1 MSDVPIQWRWQEQLV
16 PKTWIFL
23 HMNVPEADAEEAAI
37 EAGQYTADRV
47 YQVSLDG
54 GVTWHSA
61 PKDMPVLDIEGN
73 PITDSRR
80 RTGKASDA
88 ARAEIDRRLK

>member
-23 HMNVPEADAEEAAI
+23 HMNVPEADA
-37 EAGQYTADRV
+37 
-47 YQVSLDG
+47 
-54 GVTWHSA
+54 
-61 PKDMPVLDIEGN
+61 
-73 PITDSRR
+73 
-80 RTGKASDA
+80 